1 MSCPTPRLSQYQL
14 FLGFSSVWSWLE
26 AQGYDTCL
34 SRTRPGFDRSIT
46 FWKASPV
53 CKKAKRNREHVSM
66 QTCTYFCFPIS
77 RQCVTSICQSWFG
90 TRPQGV
96 TPRYGTGESRIH
108 SGHCFTIIHAC
119 SLEILWQSLKVW
131 VDKWNLLWSISLG
144 YKRESRGHQGELEK
158 WSILPHALCHVCF
171 SNPRHPP
178 PSAPSCASVT
188 AAGCVPVV
196 IVTNTSSSLT
206 PWYSTPFTNLTT
218 HFLALGRNPQEGQ
231 K

>member
-1 MSCPTPRLSQYQL
+1 MGPFHNALSHGITGNPS
-14 FLGFSSVWSWLE
+14 FLLGAKLPEKSFMCFFFSVSAGPLSVLIIFVSPIILKACKQW
-26 AQGYDTCL
+26 
-34 SRTRPGFDRSIT
+34 SIT

-77 RQCVTSICQSWFG
+77 RQCVTSIYQSWFG

-131 VDKWNLLWSISLG
+131 VDKWNLLWSCWAGTTGSVWNTSTV
-144 YKRESRGHQGELEK
+144 RA
-158 WSILPHALCHVCF
+158 WSIT
-171 SNPRHPP
+171 
-178 PSAPSCASVT
+178 SCPEPGV
-188 AAGCVPVV
+188 
-196 IVTNTSSSLT
+196 
-206 PWYSTPFTNLTT
+206 
-218 HFLALGRNPQEGQ
+218 QEDCNEI
-231 K
+231 